1 MEGSIEVNG
10 VPITPSSRR
19 KIAYVTQADIFFED
33 LTVREQLDYAA
44 RFYLAGKFNP
54 EEIKM
59 YAKRILEEL
68 YIEYCADVQVKYL
81 SGGQRKRC
89 SIGTYLASLPQ
100 FLILDGEF

>member
-1 MEGSIEVNG
+1 MEGTIELNG
-10 VPITPSSRR
+10 ATITPSSRR

-33 LTVREQLDYAA
+33 LTVREQLDYAS
-44 RFYLAGKFNP
+44 RLYLSGQFTI

-59 YAKRILEEL
+59 YSKRILEEL
-68 YIEYCADVQVKYL
+68 YIEYCADVQVKFL

-100 FLILDGEF
+100 FLILDGNA